1 MQFWFC
7 PWHKYHVFVTSL
19 PLREEVIAIYVCD
32 DLYKLYLYLQVQR
45 VKMESHLQSTMR
57 LHLDLACVK
66 LTNTEAKLNE
76 TEKKLEETR
85 KVVEKLDTPIFIWK
99 VNDFKFQMDK
109 FKIDSVPFYTD
120 RTESNYGYKLKAR
133 IYPNRLSE
141 QVLMVY
147 IVLMKGEYDA
157 IIPWPFKNKLTITV
171 FDQQADL
178 DTRKNITAV
187 LISENNQKVFARPVK
202 EENEQC
208 LCFFVFL
215 KTLRSRRYLVDDTLF
230 LQVEVSP
237 P

>member
-1 MQFWFC
+1 
-7 PWHKYHVFVTSL
+7 
-19 PLREEVIAIYVCD
+19 
-32 DLYKLYLYLQVQR
+32 
-45 VKMESHLQSTMR
+45 MESHLQSTMR

-99 VNDFKFQMDK
+99 VYDFKIQMDK
-109 FKIDSVPFYTD
+109 LRIDSVPFYTD
-120 RTESNYGYKLKAR
+120 RTGNNYGYKLKVR
-133 IYPNRLSE
+133 IYPNRNVHSQRLLI
-141 QVLMVY
+141 VN

-157 IIPWPFKNKLTITV
+157 INPWPFKNKLTITV

-208 LCFFVFL
+208 PCFHVFL